1 MRSFQK
7 DSSELIEVVVEL
19 IEFDSSE
26 MSNHNAK
33 VLTHISSPF
42 LPKVYCNKNQVLC
55 LKVQKT

>member
-7 DSSELIEVVVEL
+7 DSSELTEVVVEL

-33 VLTHISSPF
+33 VLTHISCF
-42 LPKVYCNKNQVLC
+42 LPKVYCNKNQILC